1 MQIYAEAESNANSFA
16 LACFVRRRREALDSR
31 IQRAEHV
38 MQAVGLVLPRREQY
52 FCRRQIAQKPRAEQ
66 TNLFTMVAAPYS
78 FPTVRLIVPRAV
90 SRVVF
95 RAVPGVSFPNTAL
108 RLTIFNPI
116 AI

>member
-1 MQIYAEAESNANSFA
+1 M
-16 LACFVRRRREALDSR
+16 DSR

-66 TNLFTMVAAPYS
+66 TNLFTMVAAIYS
-78 FPTVRLIVPRAV
+78 FR
-90 SRVVF
+90 
-95 RAVPGVSFPNTAL
+95 NTAL